1 MLLPGFPCVA
11 VGVLGVADIVYNHFQ
26 VGDIPLRWCSG
37 DSRLLDGLGMR
48 MHGLSVG
55 QDWEAAVADGGIP
68 VLYEDDALLAVDKP
82 AGLVTHPAY
91 KHPDG
96 TLSDAVFARQE
107 ARGEGRPW
115 LLHRLDRE
123 TSGVVLFA
131 KTVEARRAVVRQF
144 ERHRVRKL
152 YVAVTIGRLAPERG
166 ILEAPLRRD
175 PADRRR
181 TIVDGEGQ
189 QAATRYETLATRD
202 GYSLVLAEPLTGRT
216 HQIRAHMAHLGTP
229 LVGDGRYIELAHAG
243 QRAGDEAPRVDDAP
257 RVMLHAWRIGIVY
270 PTTGAPFEVAAP
282 VPGDLL
288 AVARRLGLD
297 EGLARLGFE
306 SIREISDRM

>member
-1 MLLPGFPCVA
+1 MNELSAGGDAEA
-11 VGVLGVADIVYNHFQ
+11 VVTGAL
-26 VGDIPLRWCSG
+26 IPL
-37 DSRLLDGLGMR
+37 
-48 MHGLSVG
+48 
-55 QDWEAAVADGGIP
+55 
-68 VLYEDDALLAVDKP
+68 LYEDDGLLVINKP

-96 TLSDAVFARQE
+96 TLCDAVFAWQE
-107 ARGEGRPW
+107 AKGAGRPW

-144 ERHRVRKL
+144 ERHSVRKL

-175 PADRRR
+175 PVDRRR
-181 TIVDGEGQ
+181 TIVDDEGQ
-189 QAATRYETLATRD
+189 QAATRYVTLATHD

-216 HQIRAHMAHLGTP
+216 HQIRAHMAHLGAP
-229 LVGDGRYIELAHAG
+229 LVGDVRYIELA
-243 QRAGDEAPRVDDAP
+243 RAGRAAGDVTRHVEFAP

-270 PTTGAPFEVAAP
+270 PTTGAPFEVTAP
-282 VPGDLL
+282 VPDDLL
-288 AVARRLGLD
+288 AVAQHLKLD

-306 SIREISDRM
+306 SIREIFDRL